1 MRPVKRVE
9 IVVEALV
16 LPRVTRLVD
25 VAGIRGYT
33 VLRNAGGKG
42 GHGVRR
48 DDELV
53 DTNRNAVVVVA
64 CEEGQLEPFLASLRP
79 LLSRYGGMC
88 LVSDALWVAH

>member
-16 LPRVTRLVD
+16 LPRVTEIVD
-25 VAGIRGYT
+25 AAGIRGYT

-42 GHGVRR
+42 GHGERR

-53 DTNRNAVVVVA
+53 DTNRNACLVVA
-64 CEEGQLEPFLASLRP
+64 CEEAQLEPLLAALRP
-79 LLSRYGGMC
+79 LLSRWGGMC
-88 LVSDALWVAH
+88 LVSDARWVVH

>member
-16 LPRVTRLVD
+16 LPRVTQIVD
-25 VAGIRGYT
+25 AAGIRGYT
-33 VLRNAGGKG
+33 VLRNAGGRG

-64 CEEGQLEPFLASLRP
+64 CEGGQLEPFLSALRP
-79 LLSRYGGMC
+79 LLARFGGMC
-88 LVSDALWVAH
+88 LVSDALWVVH